1 MDLREYL
8 EILDKQGML
17 IRIDKEVDWNLE
29 AAAISGML
37 ARVGNGRYVVLFENI
52 KGYYPDKGRLVGCL
66 YASNRRKVWNKIAVA
81 MGLPPDIPYS
91 KFMPEFTKR
100 LRRLIKPMEVSASEA
115 PCKEVI
121 KIGKE
126 ANLLDLPIPF
136 LHETDGGRYLTLHA
150 IANQDPD
157 TGWINSGT
165 YRWMVKGPR
174 RGAGLWVMGQHGPTI
189 YYTKYER
196 RGNTM
201 PFVIYNGGDPLGFI
215 VATSAVPT
223 GVCEY
228 DALGGLRGEPVK
240 LVRAETN
247 NLLVPADAEV
257 IIEGEIRPGE
267 RTDEGPFGEYTG
279 YTHGRN
285 ISPLFRVNCI
295 THRKNPIISFVTEGL
310 KWAEDFPA
318 TLGMSHGYREY
329 AESVGIKGIKSF
341 LFSMDT
347 CTMMTFGFDP
357 ESPGDPIRLGRLI
370 MGHKAMINVNTLGLY
385 DPDVDVTDSRDT
397 LEEFGLA
404 CDPRSLSA
412 FTTDDDVYL
421 TPLTFISDAGNR
433 SKGTDGGKNS
443 WDCTSKFKRWKK
455 PERTNFEKAYPVEI
469 QKRVRDL
476 WSDLGFDE
484 PFDEKEIF

>member
-1 MDLREYL
+1 MDQRDYLDVLDEY
-8 EILDKQGML
+8 GML

-29 AAAISGML
+29 AAAISAML
-37 ARVGNGRYVVLFENI
+37 ARVGNGNYVVLFENI
-52 KGYYPDKGRLVGCL
+52 KGYYPDKGRLVGCM
-66 YASNRRKVWNKIAVA
+66 YAPNRRKVWNKIAIS
-81 MGLPPDIPYS
+81 MGMAPDVPYAE
-91 KFMPEFTKR
+91 FMPEFSKR
-100 LRRLIKPMEVSASEA
+100 LRRLIKPMEVSAKEA
-115 PCKEVI
+115 PCKEII
-121 KIGKE
+121 KVGKE
-126 ANLLDLPIPF
+126 VNLLDLPIPF

-189 YYTKYER
+189 YYTKYEQ

-215 VATSAVPT
+215 VATSSVPT

-228 DALGGLRGEPVK
+228 DALGGLRGEPIR

-257 IIEGEIRPGE
+257 VIEGEIRPGE

-295 THRKNPIISFVTEGL
+295 TYRKNPIISFVTEGL

-318 TLGMSHGYREY
+318 TLGMCHGYREY
-329 AESVGIKGIKSF
+329 AESVGVKGIKSF
-341 LFSMDT
+341 LFNMDT
-347 CTMMTFGFDP
+347 CTMMSFGFDP
-357 ESPGDPIRLGRLI
+357 EKANDPMRLGRLI
-370 MGHKAMINVNTLGLY
+370 MGHKAMINVNTLGLH
-385 DPDVDVTDSRDT
+385 DPDVDVIDSRDT
-397 LEEFGLA
+397 LEDFGLA
-404 CDPRSLSA
+404 CDPRVMGE

-421 TPLTFISDAGNR
+421 TPLTFISDAENR
-433 SKGTDGGKNS
+433 SKGTDGAKNT

-455 PERTNFEKAYPVEI
+455 PPRASFDKAYPAEI
-469 QKRVRDL
+469 RKRVEDS
-476 WSDLGFDE
+476 WPELGFDE
-484 PFDEKEIF
+484 PFDDKIP